1 MSNTKNHEADTGQ
14 GREADTGQGRE
25 ADTGQADTGHGTAL
39 WESRAWRRSAVTWL
53 DERLAAAGTERTG
66 EVTQP
71 HLRPWGTVLTAPTT
85 RGPVWLKAPG
95 PDTAFEVGLYRLL
108 SRVAPDRIPL
118 PIAVDVE
125 RGRVLLPDGGTPLGD
140 RVKGAALADALVT
153 VLPEYGRL
161 QRDLAPHV
169 EDLRA
174 LGLTDMRAAVMPRR
188 FDEAAHAVGEYAERY
203 GDPSDRDTHRRVSAM
218 RGTFVSW
225 SERLA
230 AASVP
235 PSLDHNDLH
244 PWNILVAGTAPVRE
258 VRFYDWGDAVVAHPF
273 ASMLVALGFLRDH
286 LGVAPDDPA
295 ILRPRDAYLEV
306 FGDLAP
312 HAELVEELELAC
324 RVGRIARTLVWER
337 SIRAQGHAH
346 AGEFARAPL
355 RSFASLPEDSW
366 TALGA

>member
-1 MSNTKNHEADTGQ
+1 MLSTEN
-14 GREADTGQGRE
+14 READP
-25 ADTGQADTGHGTAL
+25 GHGTAL
-39 WESRAWRRSAVTWL
+39 WSSAAWRRSAVSWL
-53 DERLAAAGTERTG
+53 DERLAAAGMERTG

-71 HLRPWGTVLTAPTT
+71 HLRPWGTVLRAPTT

-108 SRVAPDRIPL
+108 LRVAPDRILP

-125 RGRVLLPDGGTPLGD
+125 RGWLVLPDGGTPLGE
-140 RVKGAALADALVT
+140 RVDGAALADALVT

-161 QRDLAPHV
+161 QRDLMPHV
-169 EDLRA
+169 EDLPP
-174 LGLTDMRAAVMPRR
+174 LGVADMRAAVMPRR
-188 FDEAAHAVGEYAERY
+188 FDEAAHAVGEYVERY
-203 GDPSDRDTHRRVSAM
+203 GDTSDRETHRRVTAM
-218 RGTFVSW
+218 RGTFASW

-244 PWNILVAGTAPVRE
+244 PWNILVSGAEPTGRI
-258 VRFYDWGDAVVAHPF
+258 RFYDWGDSVVAHPF
-273 ASMLVALGFLRDH
+273 AGMLVALGFLRLH
-286 LGVAPDDPA
+286 LGAAPDDPA

-324 RVGRIARTLVWER
+324 RVGKITRTLVWER

-346 AGEFARAPL
+346 AGEFAKAPL
-355 RSFASLPEDSW
+355 RSFGSLAADSW
-366 TALGA
+366 IALEA

>member
-1 MSNTKNHEADTGQ
+1 MSNTKSRGRDLGQGGEAEAVQ
-14 GREADTGQGRE
+14 GREAD
-25 ADTGQADTGHGTAL
+25 AGHGTAL
-39 WESRAWRRSAVTWL
+39 WASEAWRRGAVAWL

-71 HLRPWGTVLTAPTT
+71 HLRPWGTVLRAPTA

-118 PIAVDVE
+118 PVAVDVA
-125 RGRVLLPDGGTPLGD
+125 RGWVLLPDGGTPLGE
-140 RVKGAALADALVT
+140 RVAGAALADALVT

-161 QRDLAPHV
+161 QRDLTPHT
-169 EDLRA
+169 EDLLS

-188 FDEAAHAVGEYAERY
+188 FDEAAHAVGEYVERY
-203 GDPSDRDTHRRVSAM
+203 GDASDRETHRRVAAM

-225 SERLA
+225 SGRLA

-244 PWNILVAGTAPVRE
+244 PWNVLVAGTAPVRD
-258 VRFYDWGDAVVAHPF
+258 VRFYDWGDGVVAHPF
-273 ASMLVALGFLRDH
+273 ASMLVALGFLRRH
-286 LGVAPDDPA
+286 LEVAPDDPA
-295 ILRPRDAYLEV
+295 VLRPRDAYLEV

-312 HAELVEELELAC
+312 RAELVEELEVAC
-324 RVGRIARTLVWER
+324 RVARIARTLVWER